1 MNQNFYETRS
11 KEKIKELMEEGMRNQ
26 ELHRLKGA
34 KAGFLFNP
42 LKLAVNFAGNPDFVG
57 IIDTLIGIWK
67 LNLNQ
72 NPKD

>member
-34 KAGFLFNP
+34 KGGFLSNP
-42 LKLAVNFAGNPDFVG
+42 SKLAVTLLG
-57 IIDTLIGIWK
+57 ILILLGLLIR
-67 LNLNQ
+67 
-72 NPKD
+72 